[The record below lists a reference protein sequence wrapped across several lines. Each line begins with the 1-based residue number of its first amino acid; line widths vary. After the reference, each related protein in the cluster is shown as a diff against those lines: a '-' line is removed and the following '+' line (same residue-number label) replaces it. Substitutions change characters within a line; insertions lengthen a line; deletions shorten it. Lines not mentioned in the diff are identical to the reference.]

1 MFRRLHDGTAG
12 RDDQITFTID
22 GRQVRAMP
30 GDSVAAAALA
40 NGIVTFRTSTVSGE
54 PRGPY
59 CMMGVCFECLLT
71 IDGMPNQQA
80 CMVKVRPGMQ
90 VNTQSGRPRVAP

>member
-1 MFRRLHDGTAG
+1 MFRRLREDGAEVA
-12 RDDQITFTID
+12 FFID
-22 GRQVRAMP
+22 GDPVFAMP

-40 NGIVTFRTSTVSGE
+40 NGVLRLRGSTVSGE

-71 IDGMPNQQA
+71 IDGLPNQQA
-80 CMVKVRPGMQ
+80 CMVTVRPGMR
-90 VNTQSGRPRVAP
+90 VETQAGRPSVTP